1 MHATTIEGRDSRQRD
16 LVPSDRLAET
26 NITVV
31 GCGAV
36 GRQAA
41 LQLAALGAP
50 HLQLIDFD
58 TVEVENLAPQG
69 FLASDLGRPKIDA
82 VAQQCRAINPG
93 IRIDLFSQRFNRSVP
108 RTDVLFCCVDSI
120 SARQRIYEQVR
131 DTAALFLDARMSA
144 EVVRA
149 LAVDGSSQGDAYLQ
163 TCFEPDQAFTGA
175 CTAKSTIYTANIAAG
190 LLVTQFTRWLRRLP
204 IDRDVQLNLLSM
216 ELTVS

>member
-1 MHATTIEGRDSRQRD
+1 MNEPTIEGRDARQRD
-16 LVPSDRLAET
+16 LVPPDRLAQT
-26 NITVV
+26 SITVI
-31 GCGAV
+31 GCGAI

-50 HLQLIDFD
+50 HLQLVDFD

-69 FLASDLGRPKIDA
+69 FLASDLRRSKVAA
-82 VAQQCRAINPG
+82 VAEQCRAINPA
-93 IRIDLFSQRFNRSVP
+93 IQIDVFAQRFNRSVP
-108 RTDVLFCCVDSI
+108 RSDVVFCCVDSI

-149 LAVDGSSQGDAYLQ
+149 LAVDGGAHGDRYLQ
-163 TCFEPDQAFTGA
+163 TCFAPDQAFTGA

-204 IDRDVQLNLLSM
+204 VDRDVQLNLLSM
-216 ELTVS
+216 ELTVG

>member
-1 MHATTIEGRDSRQRD
+1 MQLIAIEGRDARQRD
-16 LVPSDRLAET
+16 LVPPERLTET
-26 NITVV
+26 SITVI

-50 HLQLIDFD
+50 HLQLVDFD
-58 TVEVENLAPQG
+58 TVEVANLAPQG

-93 IRIDLFSQRFNRSVP
+93 IRIDLFSQRFNRSVL
-108 RTDVLFCCVDSI
+108 RTDAIFCCVDSI
-120 SARQRIYEQVR
+120 SARKRIFEQVR

-144 EVVRA
+144 EVVRV
-149 LAVDGSSQGDAYLQ
+149 LAVDGRASGDAYLQ